1 MRVIEY
7 VVDAAT
13 KCLSFTEPFRPTQ
26 PMEKYKIA
34 VSGSSGFIGSHLVR
48 LLRSVGNF
56 VYTISRDELEH
67 GSRNLRAL
75 KPDYVIHLAA
85 YGNHY
90 GQTEKL
96 ECLKSNVEYLGRLLS
111 LTEHSG
117 RKLFVNCGSSSE
129 YGYKDHPMRE
139 DESLDPNGNYALTK
153 AMGTLMAGEYARS
166 RNQKV
171 LTIRPF
177 SVYGPGEG
185 EHRFIPTV
193 IRSLVTGEAIS
204 VHPEPKHDWI
214 HINDFCAGIVKAIE
228 TNTTGILNI
237 GTGIQWTN
245 AEIADM
251 LEKISGK
258 KVIYINTTYSQRMYD
273 TIISWVADI
282 KRLKST
288 GWKQEYNIVQG
299 LTDTYNHYKSI
310 YEKSPSQT

>member
-1 MRVIEY
+1 MKVTEY
-7 VVDAAT
+7 DADVDT
-13 KCLSFTEPFRPTQ
+13 KCLLVREPFQ
-26 PMEKYKIA
+26 PMEPMEKSKIA

-48 LLRSVGNF
+48 LLRSMGNF

-67 GSRNLRAL
+67 GSRNLKAL

-96 ECLKSNVEYLGRLLS
+96 ECLKSNVEYLGKLLS

-139 DESLDPNGNYALTK
+139 NESLEPNGNYALTK
-153 AMGTLMAGEYARS
+153 AMGTLMAGEYARR

-177 SVYGPGEG
+177 SVYGPGEA

-204 VHPEPKHDWI
+204 VHTEPKHDWI
-214 HINDFCAGIVKAIE
+214 HVEDFCSGIVKAIK
-228 TNTTGILNI
+228 TQTTGILNI
-237 GTGIQWTN
+237 GTGMQWTN
-245 AEIADM
+245 GEIVST
-251 LEKISGK
+251 LEQISGK
-258 KVIYINTTYSQRMYD
+258 MVTLNATVMKRPNDTTSN
-273 TIISWVADI
+273 WVADNSKLRGI
-282 KRLKST
+282 
-288 GWKQEYNIVQG
+288 GWVQQHDIASG
-299 LTDTYNHYKSI
+299 LIDTYRHYNKA
-310 YEKSPSQT
+310 YEKPRT

>member
-1 MRVIEY
+1 M
-7 VVDAAT
+7 
-13 KCLSFTEPFRPTQ
+13 EPMQ
-26 PMEKYKIA
+26 KSKIA

-48 LLRSVGNF
+48 LLRSMGNF

-67 GSRNLRAL
+67 GSRNLKAL

-96 ECLKSNVEYLGRLLS
+96 ECLKSNVEYLGKLLS

-129 YGYKDHPMRE
+129 YGYKNHPMRE
-139 DESLDPNGNYALTK
+139 DESLEPNGNYALTK
-153 AMGTLMAGEYARS
+153 AMGTLIAGDYARS

-177 SVYGPGEG
+177 SVYGPGEA

-204 VHPEPKHDWI
+204 VHTEPKHDWI
-214 HINDFCAGIVKAIE
+214 HVDDFCAGIIKAME

-237 GTGIQWTN
+237 GTGVQWTN
-245 AEIADM
+245 GEIVST
-251 LEKISGK
+251 LEQISGK
-258 KVIYINTTYSQRMYD
+258 MITLNSATVIKRPNDTTSN
-273 TIISWVADI
+273 WVADNSKLRGI
-282 KRLKST
+282 
-288 GWKQEYNIVQG
+288 GWEEKHDIASG
-299 LTDTYNHYKSI
+299 LIDTYRHYKKV
-310 YEKSPSQT
+310 YEKPRT

>member
-1 MRVIEY
+1 MKATEY
-7 VVDAAT
+7 VADADT
-13 KCLSFTEPFRPTQ
+13 KCLLLREPFQ
-26 PMEKYKIA
+26 PMEPMQKSKIA

-48 LLRSVGNF
+48 LLRSMGNF

-67 GSRNLRAL
+67 GSRNLKAL

-96 ECLKSNVEYLGRLLS
+96 ECLKSNVEYLGKLLS

-129 YGYKDHPMRE
+129 YGYKNHPMRE
-139 DESLDPNGNYALTK
+139 DESLEPNGNYALTK
-153 AMGTLMAGEYARS
+153 AMGTLIAGDYARS

-177 SVYGPGEG
+177 SVYGPGEA

-204 VHPEPKHDWI
+204 VHTEPKHDWI
-214 HINDFCAGIVKAIE
+214 HVEDFCAGIIKAME

-237 GTGIQWTN
+237 GTGVQWTN
-245 AEIADM
+245 GEIVST
-251 LEKISGK
+251 LEQISGK
-258 KVIYINTTYSQRMYD
+258 MITLNGATITKRPND
-273 TIISWVADI
+273 TILNWVADNSKLRGI
-282 KRLKST
+282 
-288 GWKQEYNIVQG
+288 GWVQQHDIASG
-299 LTDTYNHYKSI
+299 LIDTYRHYKKV
-310 YEKSPSQT
+310 YEKPRT